1 MDAAVFERVCIDLD
15 GRPVLEDI
23 SFRVGEGAFLGVI
36 GPNGAGKTT
45 LLRALLGLVPVRSGT
60 IRVLGRP
67 PADHGRNAHAI
78 GYVPQRETVPRN
90 FPATVAD
97 IVMMGRLCCIGR
109 WKRASAAD
117 WRKVRDELGEI
128 GIGHLADRPIGRL
141 SGGEM
146 RRVLLAQAL
155 CGGTRLL
162 VLDEPT
168 VGLDLPAELEFYGLL
183 RRLQKERGITIVCVS
198 HDLLALA
205 GQAERADLHQPPH
218 ARARQSR
225 GSGAQPRAA
234 RGLLLRVRLPGGRDR
249 APRAPARRAR
259 ARRARARR
267 PRPRR
272 AGLMFEYAFAER
284 ALAAAVI
291 VGLLCGLLGFFV
303 ILRRLAFIGVGI
315 SHAAVGGVALGL
327 ILGVDPRLAAAV
339 FSVAVALGMFWVAR
353 DRRLAEDAVI
363 GVFLSG
369 AMALGL
375 LLMGLRHGYQK
386 DLFSYLF
393 GSLLAVTPADLAGLG
408 LLAAALA
415 LIIAASFR
423 EMLFVAFDE
432 EVARAYG
439 RPVDA
444 LDAVLIVVL
453 ALTVVAAVRVV
464 GVLLVEALLVVPA
477 ATAALWTLDFRR
489 QVALSMGLGAAV
501 GGRGAVVLAGLRRR
515 SRRGHRARGR
525 QRLLRVVGAPPRFL
539 SPAAPSRFSPD
550 GFPGPASAAIQAPWA
565 LRRNST
571 RRCSAC
577 CSTNRSRSS
586 GSASKARTPACR
598 PPSANAT

>member
-1 MDAAVFERVCIDLD
+1 
-15 GRPVLEDI
+15 
-23 SFRVGEGAFLGVI
+23 
-36 GPNGAGKTT
+36 
-45 LLRALLGLVPVRSGT
+45 
-60 IRVLGRP
+60 
-67 PADHGRNAHAI
+67 
-78 GYVPQRETVPRN
+78 
-90 FPATVAD
+90 
-97 IVMMGRLCCIGR
+97 
-109 WKRASAAD
+109 
-117 WRKVRDELGEI
+117 
-128 GIGHLADRPIGRL
+128 
-141 SGGEM
+141 
-146 RRVLLAQAL
+146 
-155 CGGTRLL
+155 
-162 VLDEPT
+162 
-168 VGLDLPAELEFYGLL
+168 
-183 RRLQKERGITIVCVS
+183 
-198 HDLLALA
+198 
-205 GQAERADLHQPPH
+205 
-218 ARARQSR
+218 
-225 GSGAQPRAA
+225 
-234 RGLLLRVRLPGGRDR
+234 
-249 APRAPARRAR
+249 
-259 ARRARARR
+259 
-267 PRPRR
+267 
-272 AGLMFEYAFAER
+272 MFEYAFAER

-327 ILGVDPRLAAAV
+327 ILGVDPRLAAAI

-444 LDAVLIVVL
+444 LDAMLIVVL

-489 QVALSMGLGAAV
+489 QVALSMGLGAAS
-501 GGRGAVVLAGLRRR
+501 AVVGLWCSLAFDVGAGAAIVLVAVSAFFASWVLRR
-515 SRRGHRARGR
+515 
-525 QRLLRVVGAPPRFL
+525 
-539 SPAAPSRFSPD
+539 
-550 GFPGPASAAIQAPWA
+550 
-565 LRRNST
+565 
-571 RRCSAC
+571 
-577 CSTNRSRSS
+577 
-586 GSASKARTPACR
+586 GS
-598 PPSANAT
+598 